1 MSRVTPEDQIPARAE
16 GTEGKGLALAT
27 WILFAL
33 TPLTTGLTAVV
44 GVIIAYTQRER
55 ASGLIRAHLDSQI
68 QLFWSAFVWTVLF
81 SIAWGISLLLTT
93 VFVGIPLVFL
103 FWAAMV
109 LLGIWFAVRSVL
121 GALALSGD
129 RAP

>member
-1 MSRVTPEDQIPARAE
+1 MSQVTPEDQTPTRAE
-16 GTEGKGLALAT
+16 GTEDKAPALAV

-33 TPLTTGLTAVV
+33 TPLTSGLTAII
-44 GVIIAYTQRER
+44 GVIIAYTRRER
-55 ASGLIRAHLDSQI
+55 AAGLIRAHLDSQI
-68 QLFWSAFVWTVLF
+68 RLFWSAFVWTVLF
-81 SIAWGISLLLTT
+81 SIAWGISLVLTT
-93 VFVGIPLVFL
+93 VYIGIPLVFL

-109 LLGIWFAVRSVL
+109 LLGIWFTVRSVL

>member
-1 MSRVTPEDQIPARAE
+1 MSDVIPKDPTPARAD
-16 GTEGKGLALAT
+16 GTEGKAAALAV

-33 TPLTTGLTAVV
+33 TPLTSGLTAVV
-44 GVIIAYTQRER
+44 GIVIACVRRER
-55 ASGLIRAHLDSQI
+55 SSGLIRTHLDTQI
-68 QLFWSAFVWTVLF
+68 RLFWSAFIWTVLF

-93 VFVGIPLVFL
+93 VFIGIPFVFL

-109 LLGIWFAVRSVL
+109 LLGIWFTVKSVL
-121 GALALSGD
+121 GALALSAD